1 VTFRPGPP
9 PPAPPRS
16 GNATAAAPL
25 TDGEWHRLHPL
36 TPLLRGGIVLI
47 LVLGFVL
54 NNLRDTLFEMVI
66 PGGGGGGQDEGD
78 PVRYVYEHGAVG
90 WVLLGIAGFL
100 VVLIGLFYLSWR
112 MHEFRVT
119 GEIVE
124 VRSGVLFRNHR
135 KARLDR
141 IQGINITRPLIPR
154 IFGTAR
160 LEIAQAGNDA
170 NVQLAYLG
178 AKAADDLRQRIL
190 VLASGAQDDETDP
203 ASPASSGRVQDRVNE
218 FLSPE
223 LDPSAV
229 HATRI
234 VKVQPGRLIASM
246 LLSGTTVFIVLA
258 VVAIIVSIAIT
269 GEYFL
274 LVTLFPAVIGAGGYY
289 VRKFSKS
296 LQYTI
301 ADTRDGIRIGF
312 GLVSTSNETLPPG
325 RIHAVS
331 VAQPLL
337 WRPFGWWDIRIN
349 RATNAGNGASNN
361 QQVSSI
367 VLPVGTAADV
377 RQVLE
382 IILPSLVGSAVVG
395 PSASMDR
402 LRQGSAEA
410 VSVVDDS
417 LTTTGDQGGF
427 RHSPRRGRWL
437 RPFSARRNGYR
448 FVQGAVLLRLGA
460 VWRTLVVVPLPRVQ
474 SVKISQGPVER
485 LLRLATVHVQ
495 TVQGPVTAA
504 VGAIDAQ
511 DAQRLW
517 SETAHRAVE
526 AAATDTSHRWRSA
539 SASAGHAQEARL
551 APASQ
556 PAGPDRSGQQAWA
569 APAPQPAGPDRSGQQ
584 AWVAPAPQPAGPDRS
599 PGRQVDDRP
608 TVQSS
613 WRRAD
618 DGAEADHRG
627 RTVPPVGWDDVPPT
641 GAVR

>member
-1 VTFRPGPP
+1 MTFRPGPP

-16 GNATAAAPL
+16 GNAAAAAPL

-36 TPLLRGGIVLI
+36 TPLLRGGIFLI
-47 LVLGFVL
+47 VVLGIVL
-54 NNLRDTLFEMVI
+54 NNLRDTLVEMVI
-66 PGGGGGGQDEGD
+66 PGGGPQEDGD

-90 WVLLGIAGFL
+90 WVLLGIVGFL

-154 IFGTAR
+154 LFGTAK

-178 AKAADDLRQRIL
+178 AKAGDDLRQRIL
-190 VLASGAQDDETDP
+190 VLASGAQDDESDPDHP
-203 ASPASSGRVQDRVNE
+203 ASNGLVQDRVSE

-223 LDPSAV
+223 LDPASV

-234 VKVQPGRLIASM
+234 VRVRPGRLIAST
-246 LLSGTTVFIVLA
+246 LLSGTTVFILLL
-258 VVAIIVSIAIT
+258 VVAIIVSIAVT

-274 LVTLFPAVIGAGGYY
+274 LVSLFPAVIGAGGYY

-367 VLPVGTAADV
+367 VLPVGTAEDV

-382 IILPSLVGSAVVG
+382 IILPTLVGSAVVG
-395 PSASMDR
+395 PDASKDR
-402 LRQGSAEA
+402 MREGSAEA
-410 VSVVDDS
+410 VNVVDDS

-437 RPFSARRNGYR
+437 RPLSARRNGYR

-474 SVKISQGPVER
+474 SVKVSQGPVER
-485 LLRLATVHVQ
+485 LLRLASVHVQ
-495 TVQGPVTAA
+495 TVSGPVTAT
-504 VGAIDAQ
+504 VGAIDAR
-511 DAQRLW
+511 DAQQLW
-517 SETAHRAVE
+517 AETAERALE

-539 SASAGHAQEARL
+539 SGSSSRTGGPARRRRARCGTAGGGTRASRASRPVRCARRRVGRGHAGWGEVT
-551 APASQ
+551 
-556 PAGPDRSGQQAWA
+556 AGWG
-569 APAPQPAGPDRSGQQ
+569 
-584 AWVAPAPQPAGPDRS
+584 
-599 PGRQVDDRP
+599 
-608 TVQSS
+608 
-613 WRRAD
+613 
-618 DGAEADHRG
+618 E
-627 RTVPPVGWDDVPPT
+627 VPPP